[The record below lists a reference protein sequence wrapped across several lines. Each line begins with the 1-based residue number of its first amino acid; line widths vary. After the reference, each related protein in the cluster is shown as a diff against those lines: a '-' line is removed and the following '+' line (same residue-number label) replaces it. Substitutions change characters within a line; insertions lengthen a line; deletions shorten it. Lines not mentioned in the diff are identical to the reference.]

1 MTGYPTVEEAWVP
14 EFKHMVDCVTDE
26 ATPPRKT
33 KVSES
38 NRVPEDKM
46 FFQDGW
52 DEVINKDR

>member
-1 MTGYPTVEEAWVP
+1 MTVILLSRKP
-14 EFKHMVDCVTDE
+14 ESKRMVDCVTDE

-33 KVSES
+33 KGFEG

-46 FFQDGW
+46 FFKDGW

>member
-1 MTGYPTVEEAWVP
+1 MTVILLSRKP

-26 ATPPRKT
+26 ATLPRKT
-33 KVSES
+33 KGSEG

-46 FFQDGW
+46 FFKDGW